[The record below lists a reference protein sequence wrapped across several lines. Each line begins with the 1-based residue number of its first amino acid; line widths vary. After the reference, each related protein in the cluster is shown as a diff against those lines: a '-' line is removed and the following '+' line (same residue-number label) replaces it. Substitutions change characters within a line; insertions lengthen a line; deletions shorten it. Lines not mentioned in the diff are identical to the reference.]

1 MAMLKSRT
9 LVNKEILICISFLLL
24 NTILLYNLIGGYMWN
39 DRLRKILSD
48 DKIIFTDGEASMPDM
63 PIDAIWIVFGNEKI
77 NPKGG
82 RVINITG
89 EQLDRLYSYEMDIP
103 SQGRSR

>member
-1 MAMLKSRT
+1 MLKSRT

-48 DKIIFTDGEASMPDM
+48 DKIELLKNSKVLILGIGGVGGGALEALARIGIHP
-63 PIDAIWIVFGNEKI
+63 
-77 NPKGG
+77 
-82 RVINITG
+82 
-89 EQLDRLYSYEMDIP
+89 
-103 SQGRSR
+103 